1 MGSVEPDEQYERFL
15 MIDRSSVAGPLAS
28 SILQPK
34 APSLPSSNEEPGG
47 NMMPLH
53 HHLMMAPTPPSEAA
67 EAADERA
74 KTNNDSTVRTM
85 LACTG
90 REHYPIGIG
99 TELGRQREEE
109 NNTLASPA
117 RE

>member
-1 MGSVEPDEQYERFL
+1 
-15 MIDRSSVAGPLAS
+15 
-28 SILQPK
+28 
-34 APSLPSSNEEPGG
+34 
-47 NMMPLH
+47 MMPPLH

-99 TELGRQREEE
+99 TELG
-109 NNTLASPA
+109 NVGKGGKKTTLSHRP
-117 RE
+117 